1 MTALSSSAEVA
12 GLPPRRV
19 ALSPR
24 SAAIALL
31 VPPLALIL
39 FFFVIPLAY
48 LFYASFLE
56 PSQSELFGSR
66 LTLSNYTSVLSDE
79 FYQLII
85 RRTLLVSGIV
95 VGLSI
100 LIGYP
105 AALYI
110 ARLTPRGRLMM
121 LMLLMLP
128 LMVSNVVRAYGW
140 VAILGR
146 RGIVNGTLQSA
157 GVIERPLSLLYGM
170 EAISLGLLTVLL
182 PYVIISIANTLVQID
197 KVYGEAAHSLGAG
210 PLRTFIHVTWP
221 LSSPG
226 VAAGLMLSFFLM
238 LSAYVTIALLGGP
251 RYKLLVS
258 MIYDSVVAFQWPK
271 AAAIA
276 FILLAIALAGALII
290 QLVLRPQRVRGKG
303 A

>member
-1 MTALSSSAEVA
+1 MKALSSSVEFV
-12 GLPPRRV
+12 RV
-19 ALSPR
+19 ALTLR
-24 SAAIALL
+24 SAALALL

-39 FFFVIPLAY
+39 VFFVVPLAY
-48 LFYASFLE
+48 LFYGSFLE
-56 PSQSELFGSR
+56 PSQSDLFGSR
-66 LTLSNYTSVLSDE
+66 LTLSNYTNVLSDD

-85 RRTLLVSGIV
+85 SRTIKVSAIV

-105 AALYI
+105 AALFV

-121 LMLLMLP
+121 LMFLMLP

-146 RGIVNGTLQSA
+146 RGIVNGSMQSV
-157 GVIERPLSLLYGM
+157 GLIERPLSLLYGI
-170 EAISLGLLTVLL
+170 EAIALGLLTVLL

-197 KVYGEAAHSLGAG
+197 KVYGEAAQSLGAG

-226 VAAGLMLSFFLM
+226 VAAGLMLSCFLM

-271 AAAIA
+271 AASIA
-276 FILLAIALAGALII
+276 FILLAIALAAALLIL
-290 QLVLRPQRVRGKG
+290 LVLRPQRVRGKG

>member
-1 MTALSSSAEVA
+1 MSSSAEVA

>member
-1 MTALSSSAEVA
+1 M
-12 GLPPRRV
+12 

-24 SAAIALL
+24 FAAIALL
-31 VPPLALIL
+31 VPPLVLIL

-48 LFYASFLE
+48 LFYGSFLE

-100 LIGYP
+100 VIGYP
-105 AALYI
+105 AALFI
-110 ARLTPRGRLMM
+110 AKLTPRGRLMM

-146 RGIVNGTLQSA
+146 RGVVNGTLQST

-197 KVYGEAAHSLGAG
+197 KVYGEAAQSLGAG

-276 FILLAIALAGALII
+276 FILLAIALTGALIL

>member
-1 MTALSSSAEVA
+1 MALK
-12 GLPPRRV
+12 
-19 ALSPR
+19 R
-24 SAAIALL
+24 SARVRLSLRSVAVALL
-31 VPPLALIL
+31 VPPLALVIL
-39 FFFVIPLAY
+39 FFVIPLSY
-48 LFYASFLE
+48 LFYGSLLE
-56 PSQSELFGSR
+56 PSQTDLFGSR
-66 LTLSNYTSVLSDE
+66 LTLANYTSVLSDD
-79 FYQLII
+79 FYQLILL
-85 RRTLLVSGIV
+85 RTILVSGIV

-105 AALYI
+105 AALFV
-110 ARLTPRGRLMM
+110 ARLTPRGRLVM

-146 RGIVNGTLQSA
+146 RGIINGTLQSA
-157 GVIERPLSLLYGM
+157 GLIERPLSLLYGM
-170 EAISLGLLTVLL
+170 EAIALGLLTVLL

-197 KVYGEAAHSLGAG
+197 KVYGEAAQSLGAS

-258 MIYDSVVAFQWPK
+258 MIYDAVVAFQWSK

-276 FILLAIALAGALII
+276 FILLGIALTGALAI

-303 A
+303 T

>member
-1 MTALSSSAEVA
+1 MALT
-12 GLPPRRV
+12 L
-19 ALSPR
+19 R
-24 SAAIALL
+24 SATVALL
-31 VPPLALIL
+31 VPPLALVL
-39 FFFVIPLAY
+39 FFFVFPLSY

-56 PSQSELFGSR
+56 PSQSELFGSQ
-66 LTLSNYTSVLSDE
+66 LTLSNYTNLLSDS
-79 FYQLII
+79 FYHLII
-85 RRTLLVSGIV
+85 MRTVLVSAVV

-105 AALYI
+105 AALLV

-146 RGIVNGTLQSA
+146 RGIVNGSLHEL
-157 GVIERPLSLLYGM
+157 GMIERPLSLLYGI
-170 EAISLGLLTVLL
+170 EAIAVGLLTVLL

-197 KVYGEAAHSLGAG
+197 KVYGEAAHSLGAN

-258 MIYDSVVAFQWPK
+258 MIYDSVVSFQWPK

-276 FILLAIALAGALII
+276 FILLAIALIGALLI

>member
-1 MTALSSSAEVA
+1 MKVLSLSVDAVRA
-12 GLPPRRV
+12 TRGPV
-19 ALSPR
+19 ALTLR
-24 SAAIALL
+24 SVAVALL
-31 VPPLALIL
+31 LPPLALVL
-39 FFFVIPLAY
+39 FFFVIPLAH

-56 PSQSELFGSR
+56 PSQSELFGST
-66 LTLSNYTSVLSDE
+66 LTLSNYTGVLSDS
-79 FYQLII
+79 FYHLII
-85 RRTLLVSGIV
+85 MRTMLVSAVV
-95 VGLSI
+95 VGFSI

-105 AALYI
+105 AALFV

-121 LMLLMLP
+121 LMVLMLP

-146 RGIVNGTLQSA
+146 RGIVNGSLQEL
-157 GVIERPLSLLYGM
+157 GMIERPLSLMYGI
-170 EAISLGLLTVLL
+170 EAIALGLLTVLL
-182 PYVIISIANTLVQID
+182 PYVIISISNTLVQID
-197 KVYGEAAHSLGAG
+197 KVYGEAAHSLGAS
-210 PLRTFIHVTWP
+210 PFRTFIHVTWP

-258 MIYDSVVAFQWPK
+258 LIYDSVVAFQWPK
-271 AAAIA
+271 AAALA
-276 FILLAIALAGALII
+276 FILLALALAGALLI

>member
-1 MTALSSSAEVA
+1 
-12 GLPPRRV
+12 V
-19 ALSPR
+19 ALTLR
-24 SAAIALL
+24 SAGVALL
-31 VPPLALIL
+31 APPLALVLL
-39 FFFVIPLAY
+39 FFVVPLAY
-48 LFYASFLE
+48 LAYGSFLE
-56 PSQSELFGSR
+56 PSQSELFGTR
-66 LTLSNYTSVLSDE
+66 LTLANYTSVLADD

-85 RRTLLVSGIV
+85 LRTLLVSAIV

-105 AALYI
+105 AALFV
-110 ARLTPRGRLMM
+110 ARLSPRGRLVM

-140 VAILGR
+140 VTILSR
-146 RGIVNGTLQSA
+146 RGIVNGSLQSA
-157 GVIERPLSLLYGM
+157 GLIDRPLSLLYGM
-170 EAISLGLLTVLL
+170 EAIAVGLLTVLL
-182 PYVIISIANTLVQID
+182 PYVIISISNTLVQID
-197 KVYGEAAHSLGAG
+197 KAYGEAAHSLGAG

-226 VAAGLMLSFFLM
+226 VAAALMLSFFLM
-238 LSAYVTIALLGGP
+238 LSAYVTVALLGGP

-258 MIYDSVVAFQWPK
+258 MIYDAVVAYQWPK

-276 FILLAIALAGALII
+276 FILLAIALIGALLI

>member
-1 MTALSSSAEVA
+1 
-12 GLPPRRV
+12 
-19 ALSPR
+19 
-24 SAAIALL
+24 
-31 VPPLALIL
+31 
-39 FFFVIPLAY
+39 
-48 LFYASFLE
+48 
-56 PSQSELFGSR
+56 
-66 LTLSNYTSVLSDE
+66 VLSDS

-85 RRTLLVSGIV
+85 MRTLMVSAVV

-105 AALYI
+105 AALFV
-110 ARLTPRGRLMM
+110 ARLSPRGRLMM

-128 LMVSNVVRAYGW
+128 LMISNVVRAYGW

-146 RGIVNGTLQSA
+146 RGIVNGSLQEM
-157 GVIERPLSLLYGM
+157 GLITRPLSMMYGI
-170 EAISLGLLTVLL
+170 EAIALGLLTVLL
-182 PYVIISIANTLVQID
+182 PYVIISIANTVTQID
-197 KVYGEAAHSLGAG
+197 KVYGEAAHSLGAS
-210 PLRTFIHVTWP
+210 PWRTFINVTWP

-276 FILLAIALAGALII
+276 FILLAIALLGALLI